1 MRSIAE
7 PTTLESL
14 RSCNGSL
21 RDHVTRVERRGGLEE
36 QDVDF
41 SLGDRPMLDASRNDD
56 ELALGHGNDAISE
69 MHVEAPVQN
78 EEELVFVLV
87 LMPNEFALEL
97 DELHVLAVQLTDDL
111 RIPVSVESRE
121 LFAKVDL
128 LHATS
133 WLRIQPAD

>member
-1 MRSIAE
+1 
-7 PTTLESL
+7 L